1 MVVGVYGYGLLV
13 GVLGSRGVW
22 VWVASRGVW

>member
-13 GVLGSRGVW
+13 GVYGSRGAW